1 MLKNRNFEIFLQ
13 MLIFLLQTAENVT
26 KNIVSKAHFI
36 MNKKLFQKKT
46 KYLKLSNGGSG
57 LAVK

>member
-1 MLKNRNFEIFLQ
+1 
-13 MLIFLLQTAENVT
+13 
-26 KNIVSKAHFI
+26 

-57 LAVK
+57 LAVKWMVKTHENAVDKE